1 MDHYIFDKRVM
12 KKIFLKYGLMM
23 LFLFPILIL
32 VNILLGVEDSTT
44 TILVDMVIG
53 LVYVLVVEVVISKVK
68 KRKDAKNEDSQPSKK
83 QADEILIQ
91 AEVVDG
97 KKKNR
102 RNTSKKDDN

>member
-32 VNILLGVEDSTT
+32 VNILLGIEDSTT
-44 TILVDMVIG
+44 TILVDMMIG
-53 LVYVLVVEVVISKVK
+53 LVYVLVVEVVISKIK
-68 KRKDAKNEDSQPSKK
+68 KRKEAKNENSKPSKN
-83 QADEILIQ
+83 QAGEIVVQ
-91 AEVVDG
+91 AEVVGG

-102 RNTSKKDDN
+102 RNTSKEDKN